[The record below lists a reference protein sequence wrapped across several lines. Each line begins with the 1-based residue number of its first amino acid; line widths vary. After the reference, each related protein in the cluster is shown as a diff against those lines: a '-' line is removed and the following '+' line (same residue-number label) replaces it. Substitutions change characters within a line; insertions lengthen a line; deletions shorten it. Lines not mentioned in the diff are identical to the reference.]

1 MRSAMLRQEKL
12 NRTKYYFDRRAHSLR
27 PLPIGTT
34 VRLQHPQS
42 KRWSEVGIITDKVGP
57 RSYMIKRPDHS
68 VLQRTRQHLRPVLPQ
83 MDSAAS
89 GLPQIDTTSSVGLP
103 HHIAPDSKLTRP
115 SNSRTA
121 VKPTF
126 QTTRKFL
133 RDRPSLQR
141 PSRFQ
146 D

>member
-83 MDSAAS
+83 MDN
-89 GLPQIDTTSSVGLP
+89 
-103 HHIAPDSKLTRP
+103 APDSKLTRP